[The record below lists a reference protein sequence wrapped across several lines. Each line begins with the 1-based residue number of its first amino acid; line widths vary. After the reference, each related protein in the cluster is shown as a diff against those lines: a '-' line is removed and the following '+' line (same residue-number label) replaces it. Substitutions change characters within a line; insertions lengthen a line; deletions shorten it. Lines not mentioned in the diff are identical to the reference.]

1 MEALYLTSY
10 VGMFWGKEIGGE
22 KISERKRKGTQKGR
36 GRQRGKGENWKRSG
50 GSDFKER
57 NKNQT

>member
-22 KISERKRKGTQKGR
+22 RNSERKRKGTKKRR
-36 GRQRGKGENWKRSG
+36 GRQRGRGEN
-50 GSDFKER
+50 
-57 NKNQT
+57 